1 MLLILAVE
9 YVIRK
14 LPVDANGT
22 LEFKMGKI
30 VGYADDIY
38 LLERSLRSVKDMYQD
53 LRINADEV
61 G

>member
-1 MLLILAVE
+1 LE

-22 LEFKMGKI
+22 LEFKMGQI
-30 VGYADDIY
+30 VGYADDIC
-38 LLERSLRSVKDMYQD
+38 LLRRSLRSVKDTYQD

-61 G
+61 GFKDQC